1 MDQEM
6 KNYQDGLE
14 NVLEKYGRDLVKQY
28 QEGKGDP
35 IIGRDDEIREITRI
49 LSRKTKNN
57 PVLIGEPGTGK
68 TAIVE
73 GLARRIVAGDVPNDL
88 KSKTIWELDLASLL
102 AGAKFRGEFEE
113 RLKAVL
119 SEIKKS
125 DGNIILFIDE
135 IHTIVGAG
143 RVDGAMDTSNM
154 LKPMMARGEIHVIGA
169 TTLNEYRK
177 YIEKDAAL
185 ERRMQ
190 KVLVKEPTVTDTVTI
205 LRGLKESFEIYHN
218 VSISDKALI
227 SAAHLS
233 NRYIVD
239 RFLPDKAI
247 DLVDEACAIIKVQ
260 MNSNPEELD
269 ILRRNIIDLEVERT
283 AIKKEKDEFSKKRK
297 NEIDELLKDLK
308 SREKTLNTLWN
319 EEKSINDKLNQKRQ
333 ELEEAKFKLQIAQNN
348 YNLEN
353 ISKLTYGI
361 IPEIEKELENL
372 KNKDTSKL
380 LSDVVS
386 EENIAEV
393 ISRWTKIPIN
403 KLIGSERD
411 KLLSLNTNM
420 KKRIIGQDIAVDL
433 ISDAIIKARAGIKDP
448 NRPIGSFIFLG
459 PTGVGKTEVAK
470 TLAFEL
476 FDSEKHIIRFDM
488 SEYMES
494 HSVSKLIGSPPGYV
508 GYDDAGQLTEKVR
521 RNPYS
526 IILFDEIEKA
536 HKDVFNILL
545 QILDDG
551 RITDSQGRLIDFKN
565 TIIVMTSNIGSEYIL
580 DNEDNADALVTAALR
595 NFFKPEFLNRID
607 ETIIFNSLNKDVVNK
622 IFDRIVKDLEKR
634 LSDKHIK
641 LSFSKGAR
649 AYIIDNSYDKSYGA
663 RPLKRFVSRNVET
676 LLAKAIINEEIIF
689 GEKIEIDFENEQ
701 LVLKN
706 K

>member
-1 MDQEM
+1 MNQNMDS
-6 KNYQDGLE
+6 YQNGLE
-14 NVLEKYGRDLVKQY
+14 NVLEKYGRDLVKVY

-73 GLARRIVAGDVPNDL
+73 GLAKRIVEQDVPNDL
-88 KSKTIWELDLASLL
+88 KGKTIWELDLASLL

-119 SEIKKS
+119 NEIKNS

-143 RVDGAMDTSNM
+143 KVDGAMDTSNM

-190 KVLVKEPTVTDTVTI
+190 KILVKEPTVNDTVTI
-205 LRGLKESFEIYHN
+205 LRGLKESFEVYHN
-218 VSISDKALI
+218 VTISDKALV

-269 ILRRNIIDLEVERT
+269 KLRREIIDLEVERT
-283 AIKKEKDEFSKKRK
+283 ALKNEKDQFSKERK
-297 NEIDELLKDLK
+297 QEIDNALSDLK
-308 SREKTLNTLWN
+308 SREGVLNNAWE
-319 EEKSINDKLNQKRQ
+319 EEKSLNQNINVKRQ
-333 ELEEAKFKLQIAQNN
+333 ELEEAKFKLQVAQNN
-348 YNLEN
+348 YDLET
-353 ISKLTYGI
+353 ISKYTYGI
-361 IPEIEKELENL
+361 IPNIEKELREL
-372 KNKDTSKL
+372 KEKHESKI
-380 LSDVVS
+380 LSDNVD
-386 EENIAEV
+386 EESIAEV
-393 ISRWTKIPIN
+393 ISKWTKIPVN
-403 KLIGSERD
+403 KLIGSEKD
-411 KLLSLNTNM
+411 KLLNLNSNM
-420 KKRIIGQDIAVDL
+420 KKRVIGQDRAIDL

-448 NRPIGSFIFLG
+448 DKPIGSFIFLG

-488 SEYMES
+488 SEYMEA

-565 TIIVMTSNIGSEYIL
+565 TIIVMTSNIGSEHIL
-580 DNEDNADALVTAALR
+580 GNETDVEALVTSSLR
-595 NFFKPEFLNRID
+595 SFFKPEFLNRID
-607 ETIIFNSLNKDVVNK
+607 ETIIFNSLSKDVVYK
-622 IFDRIVKDLEKR
+622 IFDRLVSEIEKR
-634 LSDKHIK
+634 LKDKRIS
-641 LSFSKGAR
+641 LSFSSKAR
-649 AYIIDNSYDKSYGA
+649 DYIIENSYDMDYGA
-663 RPLKRFVSRNVET
+663 RPLKRFISRNVET
-676 LLAKAIINEEIIF
+676 LLAKAIINEELSV
-689 GEKIEIDFENEQ
+689 GESVLIDYENDN
-701 LVLKN
+701 LIMK
-706 K
+706 

>member
-1 MDQEM
+1 MNQEM
-6 KNYQDGLE
+6 KDYQDGLE
-14 NVLEKYGRDLVKQY
+14 NVLEKYGRNLVQY
-28 QEGKGDP
+28 YQDGKGDP

-73 GLARRIVAGDVPNDL
+73 GLARRIVSQDVPNDL
-88 KSKTIWELDLASLL
+88 KGKTIWELDLASLL

-119 SEIKKS
+119 NEIKKS
-125 DGNIILFIDE
+125 DGKIILFIDE

-143 RVDGAMDTSNM
+143 KVDGAMDTSNM

-169 TTLNEYRK
+169 TTLSEYRK

-190 KVLVKEPTVTDTVTI
+190 KVLVKEPTVADTVTI
-205 LRGLKESFEIYHN
+205 LRGLKESFEVYHN
-218 VSISDKALI
+218 VNISDKALV

-233 NRYIVD
+233 NRYIVE

-269 ILRRNIIDLEVERT
+269 ILRRSIIDLEVEKT
-283 AIKKEKDEFSKKRK
+283 AIKKEKDQFSKNRLEEIN
-297 NEIDELLKDLK
+297 NELKDLK
-308 SREKTLNTLWN
+308 KREQKLNSLWS
-319 EEKSINDKLNQKRQ
+319 EEKNINESINKKRQ
-333 ELEEAKFKLQIAQNN
+333 ELEEAKFKLQVAQNN
-348 YNLEN
+348 YDLETISKYTYGVIPSLEN
-353 ISKLTYGI
+353 ELNELKKKNESKI
-361 IPEIEKELENL
+361 
-372 KNKDTSKL
+372 
-380 LSDVVS
+380 LSDIVD
-386 EENIAEV
+386 EEKIAEV
-393 ISRWTKIPIN
+393 ISKWTKIPLN
-403 KLIGSERD
+403 KLIGSEKE

-420 KKRIIGQDIAVDL
+420 KERVIGQDMAIDL

-448 NRPIGSFIFLG
+448 NKPIGSFIFLG

-470 TLAFEL
+470 SLAYEL

-526 IILFDEIEKA
+526 ILLFDEIEKA

-551 RITDSQGRLIDFKN
+551 RITDSQGRLVDFKN
-565 TIIVMTSNIGSEYIL
+565 TIIVMTSNIGSEHIL
-580 DNEDNADALVTAALR
+580 ENEENHVQLVTSALR
-595 NFFKPEFLNRID
+595 QFFKPEFLNRID
-607 ETIIFNSLNKDVVNK
+607 ETVIFNSLNKDVVTK
-622 IFDRIVKDLEKR
+622 IFDLIVHNIEER
-634 LSDKHIK
+634 LQDKHLK
-641 LSFSKGAR
+641 LDFSSEAKE
-649 AYIIDNSYDKSYGA
+649 YIISNSYDKSFGA
-663 RPLKRFVSRNVET
+663 RPLKRYISRNVET
-676 LLAKAIINEEIIF
+676 LLAKAIINEEISF
-689 GEKIEIDFENEQ
+689 GEKVHIDLEDNN
-701 LVLKN
+701 LVLK
-706 K
+706 